1 MRRRG
6 AEIRW
11 PLSVAPGTIGNVS
24 ALDYLVIYV
33 SDLEASAQFYGAL
46 GLTLVREQ
54 HGFGPVHYSA
64 QLGPTVL
71 EAIAALQADGPIA
84 RLGLLRRGPRGLIA
98 SPELLDALADQEN
111 C

>member
-1 MRRRG
+1 VRRRG

-71 EAIAALQADGPIA
+71 ELYPAGTRPPTRT
-84 RLGLLRRGPRGLIA
+84 RLGLRIPGAEATTDRDPDGNI
-98 SPELLDALADQEN
+98 LDVEGD
-111 C
+111 